1 MAYFIHSREKAG
13 LSKEVAVCLL
23 KSLEISTLCAYL
35 RSWKKFAHW
44 LNSRNISDSQISIE
58 IICDYLNKLFKED
71 YTTSALNVTRSAISF
86 FLNHKIDV
94 GSNVLI
100 NKLFKYFWKARPFP
114 RYLVTGSIEKLLSF
128 LQTWHPPSVL
138 TLEELTMKT
147 IALTAVFSSDRAQTL
162 ESIDI
167 NHSHV
172 TDEGILF
179 PIYSLLKTSKKNAP
193 VTVVKCTKSKDP
205 SLNVCDYIV
214 SYLNRTFPYRV
225 KTVAKGHPKPRHL
238 FLSAYTKKPMR
249 RTTIANIY

>member
-1 MAYFIHSREKAG
+1 
-13 LSKEVAVCLL
+13 
-23 KSLEISTLCAYL
+23 
-35 RSWKKFAHW
+35 
-44 LNSRNISDSQISIE
+44 
-58 IICDYLNKLFKED
+58 
-71 YTTSALNVTRSAISF
+71 
-86 FLNHKIDV
+86 
-94 GSNVLI
+94 
-100 NKLFKYFWKARPFP
+100 
-114 RYLVTGSIEKLLSF
+114 
-128 LQTWHPPSVL
+128 
-138 TLEELTMKT
+138 MKT

-249 RTTIANIY
+249 RATIAKYLLKVMTLAGIDTSCFKAHSARGVGPSRMFKKGSSPHKILVQGNWKHFKTFKRYYCREAEDSPEGQLILDVTRKRRN